1 MVFPSGFGRSLRP
14 NRWDLIALP
23 IVLGLVA
30 LIAWASRQMSAPYNP
45 GQPLNAISLAWWHL
59 PEYAGRS
66 VMRMALALVASLIF
80 TFTYATLA
88 AKSARAEK
96 ILIPVLDILQSVPI
110 LGFLSITVAG
120 FIALFNGNLIG
131 VECASIFAIF
141 TSQAWNMAFS
151 FYQSLKTVP
160 RDLAE
165 ASSMFGLSPWARFWK
180 LEVPFAT
187 PSLIWNM
194 MMSVSGGWFFV
205 VASEAITVGRYNV
218 SLPGIGSYVA
228 RAIIQKDI
236 LAIVWALLAM
246 LLVILAYDQ
255 LLFRPLVAWA
265 EKFRLGDTAAQYE
278 PRSWVLDLFRRTRFL
293 RNVAPIPGV
302 VVGTLTA
309 RSRARRANQV
319 SHGESRRLPGTVRL
333 AARRAMPIVIYAVVA
348 AGTAWGLWNLISLVA
363 GAVSVRDALHVLVLG
378 FYTLVRVLVLLAIAS
393 AIWIPV
399 GVYVGLNA
407 RLSVRAQPVAQFL
420 AAFPANLF
428 FPIAVIV
435 MVRFN
440 LTPEIFTAPLMVL
453 GTQWYILFNVIAGAA
468 AIPIDLREAA
478 RTFGLSP
485 WQRWRTLYLPGIFP
499 YLVTGLLTAS
509 GGTWNASIVAE
520 VVSWGNNTLTAS
532 GLGSYIADATLAQNY
547 GKIVL
552 GIVVMSI
559 YVVALN
565 HFVWRRLYRLANSR
579 FRLA

>member
-1 MVFPSGFGRSLRP
+1 
-14 NRWDLIALP
+14 
-23 IVLGLVA
+23 
-30 LIAWASRQMSAPYNP
+30 
-45 GQPLNAISLAWWHL
+45 
-59 PEYAGRS
+59 
-66 VMRMALALVASLIF
+66 
-80 TFTYATLA
+80 
-88 AKSARAEK
+88 
-96 ILIPVLDILQSVPI
+96 
-110 LGFLSITVAG
+110 
-120 FIALFNGNLIG
+120 
-131 VECASIFAIF
+131 
-141 TSQAWNMAFS
+141 
-151 FYQSLKTVP
+151 
-160 RDLAE
+160 
-165 ASSMFGLSPWARFWK
+165 
-180 LEVPFAT
+180 
-187 PSLIWNM
+187 
-194 MMSVSGGWFFV
+194 
-205 VASEAITVGRYNV
+205 VGHYNV

-228 RAIIQKDI
+228 RAIQQKDI

-246 LLVILAYDQ
+246 LFVILAYDQ

-293 RNVAPIPGV
+293 RNVAPVPGRL
-302 VVGTLTA
+302 VGTLTA
-309 RSRARRANQV
+309 RSRSRRASQPPK
-319 SHGESRRLPGTVRL
+319 GAPRQLPAPV
-333 AARRAMPIVIYAVVA
+333 RRALPIAIYLVVA
-348 AGTAWGLWNLISLVA
+348 GGTIWGLWNLVSLIA
-363 GAVSVRDALHVLVLG
+363 DAVSFRDALHVVVLG

-393 AIWIPV
+393 VIWIPV

-407 RLSVRAQPVAQFL
+407 RLAVRVQPVAQFL

-440 LTPEIFTAPLMVL
+440 LTPEVFTAPLMVL

-478 RTFGLSP
+478 RNFGLSP

-520 VVSWGNNTLTAS
+520 VVSWGHNTLTAS

-579 FRLA
+579 FRVA

>member
-1 MVFPSGFGRSLRP
+1 MVFPSGFGRALRP

-45 GQPLNAISLAWWHL
+45 GQTLSTISLAWWHL

-120 FIALFNGNLIG
+120 FIALFNGNLLG

-228 RAIIQKDI
+228 RAIVEKDI
-236 LAIVWALLAM
+236 LAIIWALLAM

-293 RNVAPIPGV
+293 RNVAPIPGRLL
-302 VVGTLTA
+302 GTFTA
-309 RSRARRANQV
+309 RSRARRASQP
-319 SHGESRRLPGTVRL
+319 SRAPSRRLPIAVQR
-333 AARRAMPIVIYAVVA
+333 AAPVAIYVVVA
-348 AGTAWGLWNLISLVA
+348 AGTAWGLWQLVSLIA
-363 GAVSVRDALHVLVLG
+363 DAVTLRDALHVLVLG

-393 AIWIPV
+393 VIWIPV

-407 RLSVRAQPVAQFL
+407 RLAVRVQPVAQFL

-435 MVRFN
+435 MVRYN

-478 RTFGLSP
+478 RTFGLSR

-532 GLGSYIADATLAQNY
+532 GLGSYIADATIAQNY

-565 HFVWRRLYRLANSR
+565 HFVWRRLYRLANTR